1 MHESE
6 EEQNLMAAETSLSAG
21 GELGLPRSMMQ
32 DERCFRVLP
41 LLLKVTGVRRSRVQR
56 AEGV

>member
-21 GELGLPRSMMQ
+21 GELGLPGSMMQ

-41 LLLKVTGVRRSRVQR
+41 LLLKVTGVGRSRVQR